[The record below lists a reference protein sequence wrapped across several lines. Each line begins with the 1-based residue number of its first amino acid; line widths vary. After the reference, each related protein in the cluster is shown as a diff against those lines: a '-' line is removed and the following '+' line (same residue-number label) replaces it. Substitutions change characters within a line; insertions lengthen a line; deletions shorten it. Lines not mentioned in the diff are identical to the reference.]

1 MNRSRAGARISSA
14 IHTLFQAISIT
25 DGIEG
30 CAPRW
35 VYDVKPEL
43 IRQLFSNAS
52 QALIAANTPDS
63 EFHLEVEGQGSG
75 DGKASAVRPKLEH
88 SVGHG
93 ALGEGQEQEGHPDR
107 FLVRVTSV
115 RRRLID
121 EDNLCEKYVL
131 DCCRYA
137 GLIPDDRPRTTQITV
152 TQRKAGKEEAE
163 HTVIEIFAV
172 TDSTEFSARG
182 KS

>member
-1 MNRSRAGARISSA
+1 MSGTR
-14 IHTLFQAISIT
+14 FQPPFGPTSH
-25 DGIEG
+25 
-30 CAPRW
+30 
-35 VYDVKPEL
+35 DVNPEL
-43 IRQLFSNAS
+43 IRQLFPNAS
-52 QALIAANTPDS
+52 QALIDANTDRA
-63 EFHLEVEGQGSG
+63 EFHLEVEGQGSS
-75 DGKASAVRPKLEH
+75 DGEAAAVRPKLEH
-88 SVGHG
+88 RVGHG

-137 GLIPDDRPRTTQITV
+137 GLIPDDRPGTTQITV

-172 TDSTEFSARG
+172 IESAEFDARG